1 MSQIL
6 CVWNGYRL
14 AYPERVEVP
23 RSPKRKTVRIISPHS
38 ATSDND
44 DRMPEKFPSPSQ
56 DIGSWGFQSTTVED
70 VGNMEDST
78 PEDPFG
84 SEPDEAAETTDD
96 EGLDQGSKKIV
107 GSSESKTLGSN
118 GIMPVNPF
126 QRTLANLED
135 PSEVPVKREK
145 DRPASTLAGKPSNN
159 TKTSL
164 DVDAFKRLLLTGDT
178 SALPAS
184 APSTP
189 PTHLNTYQG
198 NQGDSSSNTDAS
210 SISRQSIFEPHLET
224 YLDTP
229 RTSHEV
235 SLSDHEQQDLVG
247 GSPPSSTK
255 TGQLTPKPHHGKPVR
270 EQAPR
275 TVSFT
280 DPTLS
285 FSGFETTSAVSSKES
300 GPSSPRS
307 PTDLN
312 KPLPLPPSSESLER
326 TAVLVGLSATSVPAA
341 NLPPEARELPSAQ
354 KRNPPAP
361 PLARRHSQLRS
372 KHAPS
377 NPERSATIA
386 EEKQAESTSLS
397 GASSTMSP
405 KPPAPPPPP
414 RRKSAGQSTSSLDY
428 APPLSEL
435 SVTVAQAEQTPD
447 RPLVKVQPPK
457 PPPPPART
465 PSISSFKRPARASPG
480 SSSTTMAPPPPPPRK
495 RGSSQSSLTDPRN
508 SGDYRRTSTESY
520 RRDSTASSVNQSIP
534 ESSAEPEAKGA
545 DVLADL
551 SALQKE
557 VDALRGKWRREVE

>member
-1 MSQIL
+1 M
-6 CVWNGYRL
+6 
-14 AYPERVEVP
+14 AYPERVEVS

-38 ATSDND
+38 ATSDSD

-56 DIGSWGFQSTTVED
+56 DIGSWGFPSTTAED
-70 VGNMEDST
+70 VGNLEDST

-84 SEPDEAAETTDD
+84 SEPDEAAEITDD
-96 EGLDQGSKKIV
+96 EGLHPGSQKIV
-107 GSSESKTLGSN
+107 GSAASKTRGSN
-118 GIMPVNPF
+118 GIMPLNPF

-135 PSEVPVKREK
+135 PSEAPVKSEK
-145 DRPASTLAGKPSNN
+145 DRPASTLAGRPSNN

-235 SLSDHEQQDLVG
+235 SLSDNEHQDLVG
-247 GSPPSSTK
+247 GSSPSSTK

-270 EQAPR
+270 EHAPR

-285 FSGFETTSAVSSKES
+285 FSGFETTSAVSSKEP

-326 TAVLVGLSATSVPAA
+326 TAVLVGLSATSVLAA
-341 NLPPEARELPSAQ
+341 NLSPEARELPSAQ

-361 PLARRHSQLRS
+361 PLARRHSQFRS
-372 KHAPS
+372 KHAS
-377 NPERSATIA
+377 STPERSATIA
-386 EEKQAESTSLS
+386 EEKQAEPTSLS
-397 GASSTMSP
+397 GASSKMSP
-405 KPPAPPPPP
+405 KPPAPPPP
-414 RRKSAGQSTSSLDY
+414 RRKSAGQSIPSLDY
-428 APPLSEL
+428 APPLSEV
-435 SVTVAQAEQTPD
+435 SVEVAQAEQTPD

-457 PPPPPART
+457 PPLPPART
-465 PSISSFKRPARASPG
+465 PSISSIKRPARAAPG
-480 SSSTTMAPPPPPPRK
+480 SSSTAMAPPPPPPRK

-508 SGDYRRTSTESY
+508 SGEYRRTSIESH
-520 RRDSTASSVNQSIP
+520 RRDSTASSVIQSIP

-557 VDALRGKWRREVE
+557 VDALRGKYEGRRSSSLSRS